1 MLCAQLTP
9 AAAEQMLQPF
19 MVGKTTACFGMSEP
33 DAGSDAWAMRTRA
46 TKEGDEWVISGT
58 KQWITNS
65 PTADYIFVFAVTD
78 EQLKIKR
85 KGGVSCFIVPMS
97 SPGLKVD
104 SVIKL
109 FGNIGGDEGIVSFT
123 DVRVP
128 ASALVGE
135 LHRGFD
141 LALAGVSTGRIST
154 PAAASASRAGR
165 WRRAP
170 STRNSAS
177 RSANRSP
184 SIRASR
190 SRSPIARPTSTP
202 RTPCR
207 PIARAGWIA
216 ARRRSSRS
224 RW

>member
-1 MLCAQLTP
+1 MP
-9 AAAEQMLQPF
+9 A
-19 MVGKTTACFGMSEP
+19 
-33 DAGSDAWAMRTRA
+33 RTRGQCEHALRVMA
-46 TKEGDEWVISGT
+46 TGWVISGA

-78 EQLKIKR
+78 EALKVKR
-85 KGGVSCFIVPMS
+85 KGGVSCFVVPMN

-141 LALAGVSTGRIST
+141 LALAGVSTGRIYN
-154 PAAASASRAGR
+154 AGR
-165 WRRAP
+165 CVGPRALGAGEERRVREAA
-170 STRNSAS
+170 R
-177 RSANRSP
+177 R
-184 SIRASR
+184 IRASDCR
-190 SRSPIARPTSTP
+190 IPGHLVRARRLRDGHLRGAYDVDRLCPP
-202 RTPCR
+202 
-207 PIARAGWIA
+207 
-216 ARRRSSRS
+216 ARRR
-224 RW
+224 